1 MRASVWLMLALAA
14 VMLVVGVAVLNI
26 FDLVST
32 AQGQPGPSVLFVDVD
47 HQESLSMERP
57 SFLPAPVIL
66 PKPVNTQSHST
77 VPSATP
83 TTGRIAFVS
92 DRDGD
97 DEIYVMNTD
106 GSAVTKLTDNPN
118 KDWWPSWSPD
128 GRRIVFNSDRAG
140 DHEIYVMNA
149 DGSGLVQ
156 LTRNSA
162 NDWFA
167 KWSPDGRQIIFAST
181 RDGDHEIYVMRT
193 DGSGLTSLTENS
205 ETDWLP
211 SWSPDGRR
219 IAFTATREGNTDLYT
234 MNIDGSGVTRLT
246 HHSAGDYDPNWSP
259 DGRRIAF
266 QSDRDG
272 DYELYFMNADGSGVT
287 QLTHNSA
294 YDGQLEWS
302 PDGQRIVFH
311 SNRDGDDEIYLMNP
325 DGTGITK
332 LTDNTA
338 EDSAAS
344 WAPAT
349 IASSP
354 SPKLVATPDS
364 YDFGTVTQGDQT
376 PEALFSLT
384 NVGSGTLQWEVLDWP
399 SWATIVGVSI
409 TRATGEGF
417 LRMGMFPD
425 APLGQLTGTITF
437 NSNGGD
443 DPISLRAYVVPA
455 ARPDLI
461 IEDLK
466 MNRGELSSVFIPGD
480 TATIHFNATN
490 IGTSPAEAAWLT
502 YHIGNSSG
510 EQLLKT
516 EALPTLGPGESSSH
530 SIRYT
535 FTDADIGIQRF
546 RLVAHSG
553 SDVDELDEANNT
565 AWTDDIRVVPGPQ
578 PGPTPTNTPVPPPT
592 PTNTPV
598 PTPTP
603 TSTPTPTPTPTMSPS
618 PTPAPEGPLVDFV
631 AETTETK
638 TGQPVDISLAVVNLK
653 TNPDIDVHVVLR
665 SPTGLQ
671 LSGDACPSV
680 AQCSDAYELSAGAQ
694 SAMSLRAT
702 AKEAGQFTM
711 EAYVTWQAK
720 DGEPSHLK
728 KALVLNVVDPVE
740 GETEVTLHA
749 TQTEIQVGQ
758 PVRLNLSAIN
768 SIVQPPMTLT
778 LMIKTPS
785 GWSLTG
791 TGFADACGPQC
802 IATYNLDS
810 GQLRDIGVDMVP
822 NQPGDFEVEARM
834 EWYFDDDPST
844 LKKRTETL
852 RLNVLGD
859 PTPTPAT
866 EASGSNG
873 NEQSNPTAGPATD
886 AGESW
891 VERNWVFL
899 ILALA
904 GIVILALLGWIFG
917 RPLDR
922 MRSR

>member
-1 MRASVWLMLALAA
+1 MIRRLGYCATVLGVLAM
-14 VMLVVGVAVLNI
+14 VFWTFRPYESHVV
-26 FDLVST
+26 SR
-32 AQGQPGPSVLFVDVD
+32 AQGQTGPGALFVDGA
-47 HQESLSMERP
+47 HQESFSMERP
-57 SFLPAPVIL
+57 SFLPAPAR
-66 PKPVNTQSHST
+66 
-77 VPSATP
+77 VPPPAQPPGAQVTP
-83 TTGRIAFVS
+83 GGTPDGQIAFVS

-219 IAFTATREGNTDLYT
+219 IAFTATRQGNTDLYT

-272 DYELYFMNADGSGVT
+272 DYELYLMNADGSGVT

-302 PDGQRIVFH
+302 PDGQRIIFH

-325 DGTGITK
+325 DGSGITK

-344 WAPAT
+344 WAPAR
-349 IASSP
+349 IEASP
-354 SPKLVATPDS
+354 S
-364 YDFGTVTQGDQT
+364 
-376 PEALFSLT
+376 
-384 NVGSGTLQWEVLDWP
+384 
-399 SWATIVGVSI
+399 
-409 TRATGEGF
+409 
-417 LRMGMFPD
+417 
-425 APLGQLTGTITF
+425 
-437 NSNGGD
+437 
-443 DPISLRAYVVPA
+443 
-455 ARPDLI
+455 
-461 IEDLK
+461 
-466 MNRGELSSVFIPGD
+466 
-480 TATIHFNATN
+480 
-490 IGTSPAEAAWLT
+490 
-502 YHIGNSSG
+502 
-510 EQLLKT
+510 
-516 EALPTLGPGESSSH
+516 
-530 SIRYT
+530 
-535 FTDADIGIQRF
+535 
-546 RLVAHSG
+546 
-553 SDVDELDEANNT
+553 
-565 AWTDDIRVVPGPQ
+565 PQ
-578 PGPTPTNTPVPPPT
+578 PGPTPTNTPVPPPI
-592 PTNTPV
+592 PNNTPV
-598 PTPTP
+598 PTPTSMSP
-603 TSTPTPTPTPTMSPS
+603 PTPTPAPTMPPS
-618 PTPAPEGPLVDFV
+618 PTTTLGGPLVDFV

-671 LSGDACPSV
+671 LSGDSCPSV

-768 SIVQPPMTLT
+768 SIVKPPMTLT
-778 LMIKTPS
+778 LIIKTPS

-834 EWYFDDDPST
+834 EWYFGDDPST

-873 NEQSNPTAGPATD
+873 NEQSTPTAGRATD
-886 AGESW
+886 AGENW